1 MNADKN
7 LPDRERALAG
17 RLREE
22 ALQARP
28 EFSESLHARVQAAV
42 SEARLQHEQG
52 RRQPRP
58 RTIVLRW
65 ALAAA
70 MAAGLLVA
78 AALAWQVAK
87 GPRAGP
93 SPQDL
98 AGNDQPRP
106 ERRDPPPDASDPL
119 SEWLVVAN
127 AASGAVLLLDQWAD
141 ETLVA
146 RPWADLDHDA
156 RLALELLVERIP
168 FDAIA
173 SLAAAE
179 NRKDG

>member
-7 LPDRERALAG
+7 LPGRERALAG

-42 SEARLQHEQG
+42 REARLEHEQAK
-52 RRQPRP
+52 RQPHP
-58 RTIVLRW
+58 RTIALRW
-65 ALAAA
+65 TLAAA

-87 GPRAGP
+87 GPRVGP
-93 SPQDL
+93 SPQDV
-98 AGNDQPRP
+98 ARDDRP
-106 ERRDPPPDASDPL
+106 GPESRDPPPEAPDPL
-119 SEWLVVAN
+119 SEWL
-127 AASGAVLLLDQWAD
+127 AAADAARGAVLLLDQWAD

-146 RPWADLDHDA
+146 EPWADLDHDA